1 MEITILNRDP
11 SSNYFWAMASIANW
25 CWFTQFNGDLTKND
39 LVGPEEMEHDSF
51 MVFSYWKLPFIV
63 DFPMKNGDFP

>member
-51 MVFSYWKLPFIV
+51 MVFSY
-63 DFPMKNGDFP
+63 